1 MATQIKM
8 PRQGQSVESC
18 ILSKLYVEKGDEV
31 REGDLLFSYETDKA
45 AFEYEAEEDGI
56 LLEWLFNEGDEVPVL
71 ETVCLIGAEG
81 ERPVAA
87 GSKDSQSTA
96 PETAAQP
103 RGDQYP
109 VSPEISAPAN
119 SSSPGS
125 GRSANAGPKA
135 DPVPGHGTAISPRA
149 RKMAEER
156 GIDISKING
165 SGPGGRIIV
174 RDLEG
179 VETGPATG
187 QQQSEPATGY
197 PNAGQHPGPATGQ
210 QDYHDEPLS
219 NIRKI
224 IARSMQ
230 QSLQNSAQLTHHM
243 GADARRLLAA
253 RDKIKAGKEE
263 KDYVN
268 ITINDLV
275 CSALMKAL
283 ARHPRVNSQLHG
295 DTLRLFS
302 HVNLGLAVDTERGLM
317 VPVIE
322 KADRLSIAEFSK
334 KVADLAAK
342 CRRGAV
348 DPDLLKPE
356 KGSFTVSNLG
366 AYGVEM
372 FTPVINLPQTAI
384 LGVNAI
390 VPRPADMGGG
400 TYDFVP
406 YIGLS
411 LTYDHRALDGG
422 EATRFLKELAEE
434 IENIDIN

>member
-18 ILSKLYVEKGDEV
+18 ILSKLYVEQGEEV
-31 REGDLLFSYETDKA
+31 KEGDLLFSYETDKA
-45 AFEYEAEEDGI
+45 AFEYEAEGDGI
-56 LLEWLFNEGDEVPVL
+56 LLEWLFAEGDEVPVL
-71 ETVCLIGAEG
+71 ETVCIIGAEG
-81 ERPVAA
+81 EEPVAPR
-87 GSKDSQSTA
+87 SKDSQSTSPGA
-96 PETAAQP
+96 AAQQE
-103 RGDQYP
+103 GDQYQD
-109 VSPEISAPAN
+109 SPGSSAPAN
-119 SSSPGS
+119 SSLSGSSLSAYAGMAADPGS
-125 GRSANAGPKA
+125 GRSANEVQAA
-135 DPVPGHGTAISPRA
+135 DPGSRHGMAISPRA
-149 RKMAEER
+149 KKMVEER
-156 GIDISKING
+156 GIDTNKIKG

-179 VETGPATG
+179 LEI
-187 QQQSEPATGY
+187 
-197 PNAGQHPGPATGQ
+197 PATGQ
-210 QDYHDEPLS
+210 QDYHDETLS
-219 NIRKI
+219 HIRKI

-253 RDKIKAGKEE
+253 RDKIKERKDE

-295 DTLRLFS
+295 DTLRLFR

-322 KADRLSIAEFSK
+322 KADELGIAGFAK
-334 KVADLAAK
+334 RAADLAAQ

-390 VPRPADMGGG
+390 VPRPADKGGG
-400 TYDFVP
+400 AYGFVP

>member
-31 REGDLLFSYETDKA
+31 REGDLLFAYETDKA

-56 LLEWLFNEGDEVPVL
+56 LLEWLFAEGDEVPVL
-71 ETVCLIGAEG
+71 ETVCVVGKEG
-81 ERPVAA
+81 EKADVRSEKPEQIHTGDDYEK
-87 GSKDSQSTA
+87 GSK
-96 PETAAQP
+96 
-103 RGDQYP
+103 
-109 VSPEISAPAN
+109 
-119 SSSPGS
+119 
-125 GRSANAGPKA
+125 
-135 DPVPGHGTAISPRA
+135 ISPRA

-156 GIDISKING
+156 SIDISKLEG

-179 VETGPATG
+179 ALAGSAAG
-187 QQQSEPATGY
+187 QQEPESFTGRAAGPQADEPATG
-197 PNAGQHPGPATGQ
+197 P
-210 QDYHDEPLS
+210 QDYHDEALS

-224 IARSMQ
+224 IARSMH
-230 QSLQNSAQLTHHM
+230 QSLHNSAQLTHHM
-243 GADARRLLAA
+243 GADARRLLAI
-253 RDKIKAGKEE
+253 REKIKAREGK

-275 CSALMKAL
+275 CYALIKAL
-283 ARHPRVNSQLHG
+283 ARHPRVNSHLHG
-295 DTLRLFS
+295 DTLRLFR
-302 HVNLGLAVDTERGLM
+302 HVSLGLAVDTERGLM

-322 KADRLSIAEFSK
+322 KADILSLEEFSTRA
-334 KVADLAAK
+334 ADLAAQ
-342 CRRGAV
+342 CRKGAV
-348 DPDLLKPE
+348 DPDILKPE
-356 KGSFTVSNLG
+356 KGSFTISNLG
-366 AYGVEM
+366 SYGVEM

-400 TYDFVP
+400 AYGFVP